1 MLDIKSNKLVIAAA
15 GSGKTTFLVNEALRQ
30 REGKVL
36 ITTFTQG
43 NEAEIRKKF
52 VELNGCV
59 PSHVTIQTWFS
70 TLLQHGIRPYQ
81 GGLYDETI
89 RGMLL
94 VNEPS
99 ALRYIIKKTG
109 FKVYYGE
116 ADYFSKHYFT
126 DDSKVYSDKISKLVV
141 RCNERSN
148 GAVIERLNK
157 IFTHIFIDEIQDLAG
172 YDLEILKLLLKS
184 KSNILF
190 VGDPRQV
197 TYLTHIERKYDRYKE
212 GRIKEFIQTECRRV
226 SCEIDEDTLN
236 VSHRNNAMICDYSSK
251 LYSQYKPCQSNQHEV
266 TGHDGIYLVRKQD
279 VDLYLQRY
287 NPVQLRDSI
296 RETINKNYKSINF
309 GESKG
314 LTFDRVLIYPTQ
326 PFIRWI
332 NNNNFELPPTSC
344 SKLYVAL
351 TRAKYSVG
359 IIYDYDEATNLEGL
373 QKFFV

>member
-1 MLDIKSNKLVIAAA
+1 MKTNKLIIAAA
-15 GSGKTTFLVNEALRQ
+15 GSGKTTFLVNEALSQ
-30 REGKVL
+30 RKGNVL
-36 ITTFTQG
+36 ITTYTQA

-70 TLLQHGIRPYQ
+70 ALLQHGIRPYQ
-81 GGLYDETI
+81 GGLYDEKI
-89 RGMLL
+89 RGMHF

-99 ALRYIIKKTG
+99 AVKYINKKTG

-116 ADYFSKHYFT
+116 SDHFSKHYFT
-126 DDSKVYSDKISKLVV
+126 DDSKVFSDKISKLVI
-141 RCNERSN
+141 RCNERSD
-148 GAVIERLNK
+148 GAVIERLTK
-157 IFTHIFIDEIQDLAG
+157 IFTHIFIDEIQDFAG

-184 KSNILF
+184 GSNILF

-212 GRIKEFIQTECRRV
+212 GRIKEFIQTECSRI
-226 SCEIDEDTLN
+226 SCEIDEVTLN

-251 LYSQYKPCQSNQHEV
+251 LYSQFAPCRSNQHEV
-266 TGHDGIYLVRKQD
+266 TGHDGLFLVKKQD
-279 VDLYLQRY
+279 VDFYLQRY
-287 NPVQLRDSI
+287 NPVQLRDSL
-296 RETINKNYKSINF
+296 RETVNKNYKCVNF

-314 LTFDRVLIYPTQ
+314 LTFERVLIFPTH
-326 PFIRWI
+326 PFTKWI
-332 NNNNFELPPTSC
+332 NNNSFELQPTSR

-373 QKFFV
+373 QKFTV

>member
-1 MLDIKSNKLVIAAA
+1 MKTNKLVIAAA
-15 GSGKTTFLVNEALRQ
+15 GSGKTTFLVKEALRQ

-36 ITTFTQG
+36 ITTYTQA

-52 VELNGCV
+52 IELNNCI

-70 TLLQHGIRPYQ
+70 TLLQHGIRPFQ

-94 VNEPS
+94 VNAPS
-99 ALRYIIKKTG
+99 ALRYTIKKTG
-109 FKVYYGE
+109 FKVYYSE
-116 ADYFSKHYFT
+116 ADHFSKHYFT
-126 DDSKVYSDKISKLVV
+126 EDSKVYSDKISKLVI
-141 RCNERSN
+141 RCNEKSD
-148 GAVIERLNK
+148 GAVIDRLSK
-157 IFTHIFIDEIQDLAG
+157 IFSHIFIDEIQDLAG

-184 KSNILF
+184 RSNILF

-226 SCEIDEDTLN
+226 VCEIDEETLN
-236 VSHRNNAMICDYSSK
+236 VSHRNNPMICDYSSK
-251 LYSQYKPCQSNQHEV
+251 LYLQYTPCRSNQNEV

-296 RETINKNYKSINF
+296 REPVNKKYKTVNF

-314 LTFDRVLIYPTQ
+314 ITFERVLIYPTQ
-326 PFIRWI
+326 PFTQWI
-332 NNNNFELPPTSC
+332 KNNNFELLPTSR
-344 SKLYVAL
+344 SKFYVAL
-351 TRAKYSVG
+351 TRAQYSVG
-359 IIYDYDEATNLEGL
+359 IVYDYDERTNLEGL
-373 QKFFV
+373 QKFYV